1 MWEAWLV
8 ESAKGIGRLFLTPL
22 LYWAV
27 LLVLLA
33 GAKRIKSERLDF
45 GIKIYD
51 LFSEWKHTLLP
62 AVLMGLALSAFTVG
76 VGVVLTVPAIL
87 LLSIITILVSMNG
100 KFSFL
105 SASYTLGIT
114 YLFLLFL
121 PELAK
126 QLPFLQSEWIG
137 DINLSGLVSLLALLL
152 FAESLLLF
160 RARNDI
166 SYPELSLGHRGGWIG
181 QHRLKKMTVLPF
193 FTLLPTGSITSFAD
207 YWPYFTIGGEEYS
220 LILIPFVLGF
230 EQVVRGQ
237 DPKIA
242 AVKIARSTL
251 LLSILVG
258 LFACLSIY
266 YSWASLI
273 GVVVAV
279 VGRELINYLH
289 RMKDEAKSGFF
300 QSTDQALKILVVLP
314 NSPADRMEI
323 EAGEWITKVNG
334 RKVNSMAQ
342 FYEALQTNGA
352 FFKLEV
358 INKAGEVRILQGAWY
373 EGDHHGLGILC
384 TSTPHYKEKHNIV

>member
-76 VGVVLTVPAIL
+76 IGVVLTVPAIL

-137 DINLSGLVSLLALLL
+137 DINLSGLVSLLAYYYLLKVCFYL
-152 FAESLLLF
+152 EH
-160 RARNDI
+160 
-166 SYPELSLGHRGGWIG
+166 E
-181 QHRLKKMTVLPF
+181 M
-193 FTLLPTGSITSFAD
+193 
-207 YWPYFTIGGEEYS
+207 
-220 LILIPFVLGF
+220 
-230 EQVVRGQ
+230 
-237 DPKIA
+237 
-242 AVKIARSTL
+242 
-251 LLSILVG
+251 ILV
-258 LFACLSIY
+258 IQ
-266 YSWASLI
+266 
-273 GVVVAV
+273 
-279 VGRELINYLH
+279 N
-289 RMKDEAKSGFF
+289 
-300 QSTDQALKILVVLP
+300 
-314 NSPADRMEI
+314 
-323 EAGEWITKVNG
+323 
-334 RKVNSMAQ
+334 
-342 FYEALQTNGA
+342 
-352 FFKLEV
+352 
-358 INKAGEVRILQGAWY
+358 
-373 EGDHHGLGILC
+373 
-384 TSTPHYKEKHNIV
+384 

>member
-22 LYWAV
+22 LYWSV

-51 LFSEWKHTLLP
+51 LFSEWKHTLLT
-62 AVLMGLALSAFTVG
+62 AVLIGLVLSAFTIG
-76 VGVVLTVPAIL
+76 VGVVLSIPAIL
-87 LLSIITILVSMNG
+87 LLSIITILVSING

-114 YLFLLFL
+114 YLLLLFL

-152 FAESLLLF
+152 FAESLFLF

-220 LILIPFVLGF
+220 LMLIPFVLGF

-242 AVKIARSTL
+242 AVKMARSTL

-273 GVVVAV
+273 GVVIAV
-279 VGRELINYLH
+279 IGRELINYLH

-300 QSTDQALKILVVLP
+300 QSPDQALKILVVLP

-334 RKVNSMAQ
+334 RKVNSMTQ
-342 FYEALQTNGA
+342 YYEALQTNGA

-358 INKAGEVRILQGAWY
+358 INKAGEMRILQGAWY